1 MKMVHDSE
9 TFNIPE
15 RLPVIPV
22 RDVVVFPHMMYPLL
36 IGREFTVN
44 ALQEAMVKEKLVL
57 LLAQRSADV
66 DSPEADDLYTVGVV
80 ARILQVMK
88 MPNGML
94 KVLVEGLVRAE
105 VAEISTGGR
114 FIEAEVDVVSEDVSK
129 HDRETEALSRTVG
142 EKFAEYVRLN
152 RRIPDEVLVSLATI
166 EDYQQQA
173 DTVAAHLIHKLETKQ
188 KLLEALSVRERL
200 VILSALLKEE
210 IEILN
215 LEQEIDGTVRESMSR
230 SQREFYLQQQL
241 KAIKEELGQY
251 DDPGTDVDDL
261 LARLESGNYPDRVKT
276 RAEEEIK
283 KLSRMHPFSAESG
296 VVRSYLEWLLALP
309 WEERSEDRLDFKG
322 VRSILDGDHFGLE
335 KPKQRILE
343 HLAVMRLAGK
353 VRGPIICLVGPPG
366 VGKTSVGRSIARA
379 LDRQFARMSLGG
391 VHDEAEIRGHRRTYI
406 GAMPGRIIQSIK
418 KVKSSNPVFLLD
430 EIDKIGSDFRG
441 DPASALLEVLDPEQ
455 NCTFI
460 DNYIEVEY
468 DLSDILFITTANT
481 TSSIPPAL
489 KDRMEIINL
498 PGYLDFEKAAIAR
511 DFLTPKLKKMTGLA
525 DIPVTF
531 DDDAIYEIIRRYT
544 REAGVRE
551 LERQMAAVMRK
562 TAVGLA
568 DGKRVK
574 RITYKRAKV
583 SKILGAPRYTGTSVK
598 SRPTVGYAVGLAWT
612 ELGGEVLPVEVVP
625 MKGKAKLTLTGSLGD
640 VMQESATAAL
650 SYIRNHAVGYGLSED
665 FFENL
670 ELHVH
675 IPEGAVPK
683 DGPSAGVTLLA
694 AMLSSLTGVPVRT
707 DLAMTGEITLTGD
720 VLPVGGLNEK
730 LLAAKRLGIDVIVLP
745 EKNRRDVSELQ
756 AELLKGMKLHY
767 VRTVAAVLK
776 QVLTEKPAGQPK
788 RRATGSRHLGAGR

>member
-1 MKMVHDSE
+1 
-9 TFNIPE
+9 
-15 RLPVIPV
+15 
-22 RDVVVFPHMMYPLL
+22 
-36 IGREFTVN
+36 
-44 ALQEAMVKEKLVL
+44 
-57 LLAQRSADV
+57 
-66 DSPEADDLYTVGVV
+66 
-80 ARILQVMK
+80 
-88 MPNGML
+88 
-94 KVLVEGLVRAE
+94 
-105 VAEISTGGR
+105 
-114 FIEAEVDVVSEDVSK
+114 
-129 HDRETEALSRTVG
+129 
-142 EKFAEYVRLN
+142 
-152 RRIPDEVLVSLATI
+152 
-166 EDYQQQA
+166 
-173 DTVAAHLIHKLETKQ
+173 
-188 KLLEALSVRERL
+188 
-200 VILSALLKEE
+200 
-210 IEILN
+210 
-215 LEQEIDGTVRESMSR
+215 
-230 SQREFYLQQQL
+230 
-241 KAIKEELGQY
+241 
-251 DDPGTDVDDL
+251 
-261 LARLESGNYPDRVKT
+261 
-276 RAEEEIK
+276 
-283 KLSRMHPFSAESG
+283 
-296 VVRSYLEWLLALP
+296 
-309 WEERSEDRLDFKG
+309 
-322 VRSILDGDHFGLE
+322 
-335 KPKQRILE
+335 
-343 HLAVMRLAGK
+343 
-353 VRGPIICLVGPPG
+353 
-366 VGKTSVGRSIARA
+366 RSIARA

-460 DNYIEVEY
+460 DNYLEIEY

-665 FFENL
+665 FFEDL

-756 AELLKGMKLHY
+756 AELLKGMKLH
-767 VRTVAAVLK
+767 
-776 QVLTEKPAGQPK
+776 
-788 RRATGSRHLGAGR
+788 

>member
-1 MKMVHDSE
+1 
-9 TFNIPE
+9 
-15 RLPVIPV
+15 
-22 RDVVVFPHMMYPLL
+22 
-36 IGREFTVN
+36 
-44 ALQEAMVKEKLVL
+44 
-57 LLAQRSADV
+57 
-66 DSPEADDLYTVGVV
+66 
-80 ARILQVMK
+80 
-88 MPNGML
+88 
-94 KVLVEGLVRAE
+94 
-105 VAEISTGGR
+105 
-114 FIEAEVDVVSEDVSK
+114 
-129 HDRETEALSRTVG
+129 
-142 EKFAEYVRLN
+142 
-152 RRIPDEVLVSLATI
+152 
-166 EDYQQQA
+166 
-173 DTVAAHLIHKLETKQ
+173 
-188 KLLEALSVRERL
+188 
-200 VILSALLKEE
+200 
-210 IEILN
+210 
-215 LEQEIDGTVRESMSR
+215 
-230 SQREFYLQQQL
+230 
-241 KAIKEELGQY
+241 
-251 DDPGTDVDDL
+251 
-261 LARLESGNYPDRVKT
+261 
-276 RAEEEIK
+276 
-283 KLSRMHPFSAESG
+283 
-296 VVRSYLEWLLALP
+296 
-309 WEERSEDRLDFKG
+309 
-322 VRSILDGDHFGLE
+322 
-335 KPKQRILE
+335 
-343 HLAVMRLAGK
+343 
-353 VRGPIICLVGPPG
+353 
-366 VGKTSVGRSIARA
+366 
-379 LDRQFARMSLGG
+379 
-391 VHDEAEIRGHRRTYI
+391 
-406 GAMPGRIIQSIK
+406 
-418 KVKSSNPVFLLD
+418 
-430 EIDKIGSDFRG
+430 
-441 DPASALLEVLDPEQ
+441 
-455 NCTFI
+455 
-460 DNYIEVEY
+460 
-468 DLSDILFITTANT
+468 
-481 TSSIPPAL
+481 
-489 KDRMEIINL
+489 
-498 PGYLDFEKAAIAR
+498 
-511 DFLTPKLKKMTGLA
+511 MTGLA

-598 SRPTVGYAVGLAWT
+598 PRPTVGYAVGLAWT